1 MQYSCGKINTNIPDG
16 YGDIKDIV
24 FSAHIIVR
32 YNNGH
37 CGGIDPHIIGLCKK
51 QIRRMSLYPIL
62 IIVSRDSKVIDDYKN
77 LDIAYVDCTQCS
89 NNFETALHVK
99 NILKLLKIQLIHCH
113 GYSTNYFLYMLKKLD
128 KNGFG
133 KVKTVITC
141 HGWVE
146 YNLKKKFLTYFD
158 FWTYSMGDAFICV
171 SETMKKRLESII
183 KK

>member
-1 MQYSCGKINTNIPDG
+1 MQYSCGKININIPDG

-99 NILKLLKIQLIHCH
+99 NILKLLKIQLIHC
-113 GYSTNYFLYMLKKLD
+113 
-128 KNGFG
+128 
-133 KVKTVITC
+133 
-141 HGWVE
+141 
-146 YNLKKKFLTYFD
+146 
-158 FWTYSMGDAFICV
+158 
-171 SETMKKRLESII
+171 
-183 KK
+183 

>member
-1 MQYSCGKINTNIPDG
+1 MQYSCGKININIPDG

-99 NILKLLKIQLIHCH
+99 NILKLLKIQLILCH
-113 GYSTNYFLYMLKKLD
+113 GYSTNYFLYMLK
-128 KNGFG
+128 
-133 KVKTVITC
+133 
-141 HGWVE
+141 
-146 YNLKKKFLTYFD
+146 NLTRMDL
-158 FWTYSMGDAFICV
+158 
-171 SETMKKRLESII
+171 ERLRQ
-183 KK
+183 

>member
-1 MQYSCGKINTNIPDG
+1 MQYSCGKININIPDG

-77 LDIAYVDCTQCS
+77 LDIPMLIVLNVQI
-89 NNFETALHVK
+89 
-99 NILKLLKIQLIHCH
+99 ILKLPYTLKI
-113 GYSTNYFLYMLKKLD
+113 F
-128 KNGFG
+128 
-133 KVKTVITC
+133 
-141 HGWVE
+141 
-146 YNLKKKFLTYFD
+146 
-158 FWTYSMGDAFICV
+158 
-171 SETMKKRLESII
+171 
-183 KK
+183 